1 MGFNLLC
8 YTKSVGIYA
17 QIIYLCDFVNKINNQ
32 NMHKSMSKY
41 NIENRVKLIDQMNAQ
56 WQIQN

>member
-41 NIENRVKLIDQMNAQ
+41 NIENRVKLIDQMNA
-56 WQIQN
+56 